1 MLQKF
6 ITCLRNSASDTN
18 EHEHLATT
26 LQQELNELDPN
37 ESNDLYACLYF
48 FCHSTTYSMGN
59 TC

>member
-6 ITCLRNSASDTN
+6 ITCLRSSSSDTN

-37 ESNDLYACLYF
+37 ESNDLYACLYIS
-48 FCHSTTYSMGN
+48 HSTMCSMGN
-59 TC
+59 AC